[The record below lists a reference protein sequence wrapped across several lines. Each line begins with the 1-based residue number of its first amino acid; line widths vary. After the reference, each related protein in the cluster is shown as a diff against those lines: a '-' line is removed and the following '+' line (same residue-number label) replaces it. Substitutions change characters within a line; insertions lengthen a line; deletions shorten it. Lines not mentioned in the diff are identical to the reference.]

1 MKLDK
6 QTENNAQLFFRNVIE
21 ETGFIDKL
29 RSVTQVIKGRLS
41 QHDTRNAEKIVY
53 PYEYLFTVILLAG
66 MAGFK
71 TKDEVRLF
79 WRTNSDFFSKVFPDL
94 FGYIPSTSTIT
105 RAQRIIEHSV
115 MGDVIKDIMSR
126 HYNLVRM
133 CRKIYATEVLSM
145 RDVLACDGQA
155 MRATDR
161 LQPDGSR
168 SGGKQ
173 ITSIV
178 SYETGMTLGQAIH
191 NKKNQEKQDILELS
205 KDLDISNTILTWDAI
220 NTHPGLVE
228 FVISKQAD
236 VFASLKSNQGRTFEE
251 IEYAYGLYQKGEPS
265 YRKPGHYATA
275 TGTVLSGGYFYN
287 RSIVTLRAEDCM
299 TQDVLQKWP
308 HIRTVAII
316 ETDRANMVTIRYYI
330 TTLEMDSDKYP
341 DFARDLLDI
350 SLKRWCVEVNHWHID
365 RFFGQDQAAY
375 ENDDA
380 AFCSTIVSK
389 LTMSMFNF
397 AKRSYSAEERRY
409 KGACTTPILQRA
421 CEDIRFSALLLE
433 SFFADDAKRL
443 TQDWLSIDLKFMKND
458 EEDRGYW
465 PDPETY
471 DHEPWPLQQ
480 FIEQHKKR
488 KKRKTAA

>member
-161 LQPDGSR
+161 LQPDG
-168 SGGKQ
+168 
-173 ITSIV
+173 
-178 SYETGMTLGQAIH
+178 
-191 NKKNQEKQDILELS
+191 
-205 KDLDISNTILTWDAI
+205 
-220 NTHPGLVE
+220 E

-316 ETDRANMVTIRYYI
+316 ETDRANMVTNEVTHSIRYYI

-433 SFFADDAKRL
+433 SFFAHRPEIHEKR
-443 TQDWLSIDLKFMKND
+443 
-458 EEDRGYW
+458 RGGSW
-465 PDPETY
+465 I
-471 DHEPWPLQQ
+471 LAGSGNL
-480 FIEQHKKR
+480 R
-488 KKRKTAA
+488 SRAMAASAVYRAA